1 MYMMAERRKPWTIA
15 SARQHLPE
23 LIRSA
28 AREPQRV
35 YRRNKLVATVVSPEL
50 SDKVVAEPSL
60 ADRFAELR
68 RICVEEHYELVIP
81 PRRDRANPFAA
92 RRSRKR

>member
-1 MYMMAERRKPWTIA
+1 MYIMAQPRKPWTIA
-15 SARQHLPE
+15 SARQNLPA

-50 SDKVVAEPSL
+50 SDKLVGEPSL

-68 RICVEEHYELVIP
+68 RICAEENYELVIP
-81 PRRDRANPFAA
+81 PRRDRANPFVS